1 MILADADLL
10 GGPGSCH
17 SGRPIGGGGLRGRNH
32 TDVVPGEATDGEDVH
47 FLDRDDRA
55 VYGALV
61 PRARARICLLG
72 LLRQRGREVL
82 TAKGY
87 TKDDAANAMVSIFWH
102 AATEVGTVP
111 RLEHVPSAAQ
121 LADGVSR
128 RDRTLPEKNGWDKL
142 DLQIDDLYEL
152 LLQILDEGGIAQW
165 RHLRELQDITERE
178 RRRSGR

>member
-1 MILADADLL
+1 M
-10 GGPGSCH
+10 
-17 SGRPIGGGGLRGRNH
+17 
-32 TDVVPGEATDGEDVH
+32 
-47 FLDRDDRA
+47 
-55 VYGALV
+55 
-61 PRARARICLLG
+61 
-72 LLRQRGREVL
+72 
-82 TAKGY
+82 AKGY

-128 RDRTLPEKNGWDKL
+128 RDRTLPEKNSWDKL

-165 RHLRELQDITERE
+165 RHLRALQDITERE